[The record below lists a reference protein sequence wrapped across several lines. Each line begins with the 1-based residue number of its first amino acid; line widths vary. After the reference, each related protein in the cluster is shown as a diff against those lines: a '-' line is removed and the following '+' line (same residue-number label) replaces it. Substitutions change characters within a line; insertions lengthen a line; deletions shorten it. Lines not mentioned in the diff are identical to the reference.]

1 MKLLN
6 GSGSAYKNT
15 DIDEK
20 KKLAEIVEFL
30 NNHVKD
36 PKLNRE
42 NGLDVDSMLS
52 VITEEGVHK
61 NNDLWVKLKENI
73 KPTNSKNENKVELTP
88 EGLKTAIETV
98 KQTNP
103 IETNETNNINPKNT
117 TAASNGNHSIETNPI
132 ETGNMNPTATGNV
145 NYRLENTRLREVPTR
160 FFENTS
166 FKRASKPPR
175 QGKFS
180 LT

>member
-1 MKLLN
+1 MKDISSNVKPHN
-6 GSGSAYKNT
+6 GSGSSYKNIN
-15 DIDEK
+15 IDEK

-52 VITEEGVHK
+52 VIIEEGVHK

-73 KPTNSKNENKVELTP
+73 KPTNSKNDNKVELTP
-88 EGLKTAIETV
+88 EGLENAIN
-98 KQTNP
+98 K
-103 IETNETNNINPKNT
+103 
-117 TAASNGNHSIETNPI
+117 
-132 ETGNMNPTATGNV
+132 
-145 NYRLENTRLREVPTR
+145 LRQVPTR